1 MPCTP
6 EDSFHLGHKEGK
18 GSVGQGRLP
27 APASQNNRF
36 GSKEIACQ
44 ELSGI
49 KVGACVLST
58 QPQTLRDHLV

>member
-36 GSKEIACQ
+36 GSKEIAMA
-44 ELSGI
+44 S
-49 KVGACVLST
+49 VGRRAVKSS
-58 QPQTLRDHLV
+58 VE